1 MKRHT
6 GFSLVETVVAVNLAG
21 LLIVFLLG
29 IIPFSV
35 VSIKRSGH
43 SIIAVN
49 LAEKL
54 MEQIRRMNFSTL
66 TNGTYNSGTPG
77 PFLSTDLSLPV
88 TISTNGVTD
97 TGVYN
102 LTVVIADG
110 TNPITLTSI
119 PDIKSV
125 TVTVTWF
132 ERATGATPD
141 RNFQL
146 TSEVLRRT
154 GG

>member
-1 MKRHT
+1 M
-6 GFSLVETVVAVNLAG
+6 ETVVAVNLAG

-35 VSIKRSGH
+35 VSLKRSGH
-43 SIIAVN
+43 SLIAVN

-54 MEQIRRMNFSTL
+54 MEQIRGMNFSTL
-66 TNGTYNSGTPG
+66 TNETYNSTSLG
-77 PFLSTDLSLPV
+77 PFSSADLSVPV
-88 TISTNGVTD
+88 TISTNGATD

-102 LTVVIADG
+102 LTVVIEDG

-132 ERATGATPD
+132 ERAAGAAPD
-141 RNFQL
+141 RNFHL